1 MESVAQGQI
10 QGSIDGN
17 FKDLVVPM
25 SWWLR
30 DGPSWA
36 RNLSRSGGLTC
47 AHRCVSTSGRPALS
61 QRDSGTESC
70 GTGTAPGH
78 RWKPEVKG
86 YIFMLASH

>member
-47 AHRCVSTSGRPALS
+47 AHRCVSTAGRP
-61 QRDSGTESC
+61 TPSC
-70 GTGTAPGH
+70 DTGLAPGTDGN
-78 RWKPEVKG
+78 WKDPVPG
-86 YIFMLASH
+86 CFSVPMS